1 PMGPYPPPLQQ
12 VFQAPRRPGMGT
24 VGKPIKLLANY
35 FEVEIPKMDVYHY
48 EVDIKPDKC
57 PRRVNREVV
66 EYMVQHFKPQL
77 FGDRKPV
84 YDGKKNIYTVLA
96 LPIGSEKVDF
106 EVTIPGE
113 GKDRIFKVS
122 IRWLAKVSW
131 RLLQET
137 LVSGRL
143 QVPLDSVQALDVA
156 MRHLASMRYTPVGR
170 SFFSPPEGY
179 YHPLGGGREVWFGFH
194 QSVRPAM
201 WKMML
206 NIDVSA
212 TAFYKA
218 QPVIEF
224 MCEVLDIRNIDEQPK
239 TLTDSQRVRFTKE
252 IKGLKVEVT
261 HCGQMKRKYRV
272 CNVTRR
278 PASHQTFPLQLESG
292 QTVECTVA
300 QYFKQK
306 YNLQLKYPHLPCLQ
320 VGQEQKHTYLPLEV
334 CNIVAGQRCIKKLT
348 DNQTSTM
355 IKATARSA
363 PDRQEEISR
372 LMKNANFNLDP
383 YIQEFGIKVRDDMAE
398 VTGRVL
404 PAPILQYGGRNRAI
418 ATPNQGV
425 WDMRGKQFYNGI
437 EIKVW
442 AIACFAPQKQ
452 CREEVLKNFTDQLR
466 KISKDAGMPIQ
477 GQPCFCK
484 YAQGADSVEPMFRHL
499 KNTYSGLQ
507 LIIVILPGKTPVY
520 GTHRQ
525 DGSRFTILEA
535 LHGLAPTYLSALLHP
550 YVPSRQLRSSDSGLL
565 AVPRSRLSSMGAA
578 EVKRVG
584 DTLLGMATQCVQ
596 VKNVV
601 KTSPQTLSNL
611 CLKINVKLGGINN
624 ILVPH
629 QRSAVFQQ
637 PVIFLGADVTHPPA
651 GDGKKPS
658 ITAVVGSMDA
668 HPSRYCAT
676 VRVQRPRQEII
687 EDLSYMVRE
696 LLIQFYKST
705 RFKPT
710 RIIFYRDGVP
720 EGQLPQSFISGHR
733 TLPTGRC
740 PQDAAHRT
748 LPTGRCWL
756 DSSGVTQITM
766 RMLIAAVIHSG
777 FLSLIRTQI
786 LHYEL
791 LAIRDACIKLE
802 KDYQPGITYIV
813 VQKRHHTRL
822 FCADKS
828 ERIGKSGNI
837 PAGTTVDTS
846 ITHPF
851 EFDFYLCS
859 HAGIQGTSRPSHY
872 YVLWDD
878 NRFTADELQILTYQL
893 CHTYVRCTRS
903 VSIPAPA
910 YYARLVAFRARYH
923 LVDKEHDSGEG
934 SHVSGQSNGR
944 DPQALAKAVQIHHDT
959 LRTIP
964 FVVPLC
970 FPRNFN
976 LESARPFNAASESF
990 YAGVRESFYA
1000 GVRESFYAGVRESF
1014 YAGVRESFYAGV
1026 RESFT
1031 PESASPLRRGPR
1043 VLYAGVRESFYA
1055 GVRESFYAGVRES
1068 FYAGVRESF
1077 YAGVRES
1084 FYAGVRESFY
1094 ARLRESFNAG
1104 VREGLRRAVGAQSLF
1119 SMPRRPGYGTMGKPI
1134 KLLANCFQVEIPK
1147 MDVYLYEV
1155 DIKPDKCPRRVNRE
1169 VVDSMVQHF
1178 KVTIFGDRRPVYD
1191 GKKSLYTAN
1200 PLPVAPAGVDLDVT
1214 LPGEGGKDRPFKVTI
1229 KFVSLV
1235 SWHLL
1240 HEVLT
1245 GRSMPEPLELDKPI
1259 STNPVHAVDVVLRH
1273 LPSMKYTPVGRS
1285 FFSAPEGYDHPLGG
1299 GREVWFGFHQSVRPA
1314 MWKMMLNID
1323 VSATAF
1329 YKAQPVI
1336 QFMCEVLDIHNI
1348 DEQPRPLTD
1357 SHRVK
1362 FTKEIKGLKVEVTHC
1377 GTMRRKYRVCNV
1389 TRRPASHQTFPLQ
1402 LENGQTVERTVA
1414 QYFRE
1419 KYNLQLKYPH
1429 LPCLQ
1434 VGQEQ
1439 KHTYLPLEVC
1449 NIVAGQR
1456 CIKKLTDNQTSTMI
1470 KATARSA
1477 PDRQEEISRLVRSAN
1492 YEADPFVQ
1500 EFQFRVRDEMAHVT
1514 GRVLPAPMLQYGGRV
1529 SSEHYLFSSGP
1540 QSQVDPIDR
1549 NLDCRRSFGMKIN
1562 PALFLQNRTVATPS
1576 HGVWDMRGKQFHTGV
1591 EIKMWAIACFATQ
1604 RQCREEILKGFT
1616 DQLRKISKD
1625 AGMPIQGQP
1634 CFCKYAQGAD
1644 SVEPMFRHLKNT
1656 YAGLQLIIVIL
1667 PGKTPVYA
1675 EVKRVGDTL
1684 LGMATQCVQVKNV
1697 VKTSPQ
1703 TLSNLCLKI
1712 NVKLGGINNILVPH
1726 QRPSVFQQPVI
1737 FLGADVTHPPAGDGK
1752 KPSIA
1757 AVVGS
1762 MDAHPS
1768 RYCATV
1774 RVQRPR
1780 QEVIQDLASMVRE
1793 LLIQFYKST
1802 RYKPTR
1808 IIFYRDG
1815 VSEGQFRQVLY
1826 YELLAIREACIS
1838 LEKEYQPGITY
1849 IVVQKRHHTRL
1860 FCADRNERVGRS
1872 GNIPAGT
1879 TVDTDITHPYEFD
1892 FYLCSHAGIQGTSRP
1907 SHYHV
1912 LWDDNCFTADEF
1924 QLLTYQLCH
1933 TYVRCTRSVSI
1944 PAPAYY
1950 AHLVAFRARYH
1961 LVDKEHDSAEGSHV
1975 SGQSNGRDPQALA
1988 KAVQIHHDTLRT
2000 MYFA

>member
-1 PMGPYPPPLQQ
+1 MERSEYPHTQSLHWPSWLGPHGQ
-12 VFQAPRRPGMGT
+12 VFQAPRRPGIGT

-35 FEVEIPKMDVYHY
+35 FEVDIPKIDVYHY

-66 EYMVQHFKPQL
+66 EYMVQHFKPQI

-84 YDGKKNIYTVLA
+84 YDGKKNIYTVTA
-96 LPIGSEKVDF
+96 LPIGNERVDF

-122 IRWLAKVSW
+122 IKWMAIVSW
-131 RLLQET
+131 RMLHEA
-137 LVSGRL
+137 LVSG
-143 QVPLDSVQALDVA
+143 QIPVPLESVQALDVA

-239 TLTDSQRVRFTKE
+239 PLTDSQRVRFTKE

-363 PDRQEEISR
+363 PDSPMGVGLTPSHGLFFPLQ
-372 LMKNANFNLDP
+372 MKNASYNLDP
-383 YIQEFGIKVRDDMAE
+383 YIQEFGIKVKDDMTE

-520 GTHRQ
+520 
-525 DGSRFTILEA
+525 
-535 LHGLAPTYLSALLHP
+535 
-550 YVPSRQLRSSDSGLL
+550 
-565 AVPRSRLSSMGAA
+565 A

-720 EGQLPQSFISGHR
+720 EGQLPQVR
-733 TLPTGRC
+733 N
-740 PQDAAHRT
+740 PQ
-748 LPTGRCWL
+748 
-756 DSSGVTQITM
+756 
-766 RMLIAAVIHSG
+766 
-777 FLSLIRTQI
+777 
-786 LHYEL
+786 L

-822 FCADKS
+822 FCADKN

-837 PAGTTVDTS
+837 PAGTTVDTN

-934 SHVSGQSNGR
+934 SHISGQSNGR
-944 DPQALAKAVQIHHDT
+944 DPQALAKAVQ
-959 LRTIP
+959 
-964 FVVPLC
+964 
-970 FPRNFN
+970 
-976 LESARPFNAASESF
+976 
-990 YAGVRESFYA
+990 
-1000 GVRESFYAGVRESF
+1000 
-1014 YAGVRESFYAGV
+1014 
-1026 RESFT
+1026 
-1031 PESASPLRRGPR
+1031 
-1043 VLYAGVRESFYA
+1043 
-1055 GVRESFYAGVRES
+1055 
-1068 FYAGVRESF
+1068 
-1077 YAGVRES
+1077 
-1084 FYAGVRESFY
+1084 
-1094 ARLRESFNAG
+1094 
-1104 VREGLRRAVGAQSLF
+1104 
-1119 SMPRRPGYGTMGKPI
+1119 
-1134 KLLANCFQVEIPK
+1134 
-1147 MDVYLYEV
+1147 
-1155 DIKPDKCPRRVNRE
+1155 
-1169 VVDSMVQHF
+1169 
-1178 KVTIFGDRRPVYD
+1178 
-1191 GKKSLYTAN
+1191 
-1200 PLPVAPAGVDLDVT
+1200 
-1214 LPGEGGKDRPFKVTI
+1214 
-1229 KFVSLV
+1229 
-1235 SWHLL
+1235 
-1240 HEVLT
+1240 
-1245 GRSMPEPLELDKPI
+1245 
-1259 STNPVHAVDVVLRH
+1259 VH
-1273 LPSMKYTPVGRS
+1273 
-1285 FFSAPEGYDHPLGG
+1285 
-1299 GREVWFGFHQSVRPA
+1299 Q
-1314 MWKMMLNID
+1314 
-1323 VSATAF
+1323 
-1329 YKAQPVI
+1329 
-1336 QFMCEVLDIHNI
+1336 
-1348 DEQPRPLTD
+1348 
-1357 SHRVK
+1357 
-1362 FTKEIKGLKVEVTHC
+1362 
-1377 GTMRRKYRVCNV
+1377 
-1389 TRRPASHQTFPLQ
+1389 
-1402 LENGQTVERTVA
+1402 
-1414 QYFRE
+1414 
-1419 KYNLQLKYPH
+1419 
-1429 LPCLQ
+1429 
-1434 VGQEQ
+1434 
-1439 KHTYLPLEVC
+1439 
-1449 NIVAGQR
+1449 
-1456 CIKKLTDNQTSTMI
+1456 
-1470 KATARSA
+1470 
-1477 PDRQEEISRLVRSAN
+1477 
-1492 YEADPFVQ
+1492 
-1500 EFQFRVRDEMAHVT
+1500 
-1514 GRVLPAPMLQYGGRV
+1514 
-1529 SSEHYLFSSGP
+1529 
-1540 QSQVDPIDR
+1540 
-1549 NLDCRRSFGMKIN
+1549 
-1562 PALFLQNRTVATPS
+1562 
-1576 HGVWDMRGKQFHTGV
+1576 
-1591 EIKMWAIACFATQ
+1591 
-1604 RQCREEILKGFT
+1604 
-1616 DQLRKISKD
+1616 
-1625 AGMPIQGQP
+1625 
-1634 CFCKYAQGAD
+1634 
-1644 SVEPMFRHLKNT
+1644 
-1656 YAGLQLIIVIL
+1656 
-1667 PGKTPVYA
+1667 
-1675 EVKRVGDTL
+1675 
-1684 LGMATQCVQVKNV
+1684 
-1697 VKTSPQ
+1697 
-1703 TLSNLCLKI
+1703 
-1712 NVKLGGINNILVPH
+1712 
-1726 QRPSVFQQPVI
+1726 
-1737 FLGADVTHPPAGDGK
+1737 
-1752 KPSIA
+1752 
-1757 AVVGS
+1757 
-1762 MDAHPS
+1762 
-1768 RYCATV
+1768 
-1774 RVQRPR
+1774 
-1780 QEVIQDLASMVRE
+1780 
-1793 LLIQFYKST
+1793 
-1802 RYKPTR
+1802 
-1808 IIFYRDG
+1808 
-1815 VSEGQFRQVLY
+1815 
-1826 YELLAIREACIS
+1826 
-1838 LEKEYQPGITY
+1838 
-1849 IVVQKRHHTRL
+1849 
-1860 FCADRNERVGRS
+1860 
-1872 GNIPAGT
+1872 
-1879 TVDTDITHPYEFD
+1879 
-1892 FYLCSHAGIQGTSRP
+1892 
-1907 SHYHV
+1907 
-1912 LWDDNCFTADEF
+1912 
-1924 QLLTYQLCH
+1924 
-1933 TYVRCTRSVSI
+1933 
-1944 PAPAYY
+1944 
-1950 AHLVAFRARYH
+1950 
-1961 LVDKEHDSAEGSHV
+1961 
-1975 SGQSNGRDPQALA
+1975 
-1988 KAVQIHHDTLRT
+1988 DTLRT